1 MIMYSRTLYA
11 VLLFTFL
18 CAPALQAEEA
28 DPLLDLVVAER
39 LALEQDAG
47 LSRVQA
53 EARALREQA
62 VADGQLPD
70 PALTLGVMNLPVD
83 SLDRREEGMS
93 QLSVGI
99 RQAFPPGAT
108 LQHQA
113 ARTGHQATAADIG
126 AAARRLEVLRDTRLA
141 WLELGYQEAALE
153 LVRATRTRFDDILDV
168 TRTRYRTGRD
178 QLQDVLGAELE
189 QALLDDRIAALRAER
204 AAALAELRRWTGPLD
219 AGVRLPR
226 RTQLA
231 EPLQLETLRVQLPNH
246 PLLAAA
252 SARVAAG
259 QAGVEVAR
267 QQYKPGWM
275 LDVSYGERSGM
286 GRSDL
291 LSAMVT
297 LDLPLFTGQRQDR
310 RVAAR
315 VAETDA
321 LHHARDDVHRELL
334 RNLEADHARW
344 RELQVREQ
352 GYEQRILPAA
362 RQNAESALHAYQN
375 GLTDFTT
382 LVRAQLTELESRL
395 QALRT
400 RTLRLQ
406 AQARLLYFVGEAS

>member
-1 MIMYSRTLYA
+1 MIMHTRTLYA
-11 VLLFTFL
+11 VLLFTSL
-18 CAPALQAEEA
+18 CPPALQAQEGI
-28 DPLLDLVVAER
+28 LLDLAGAER

-47 LSRVQA
+47 LPRARA
-53 EARALREQA
+53 EAQALREQA

-108 LQHQA
+108 RQHQA
-113 ARTGHQATAADIG
+113 ARTGHQATAADAG

-141 WLELGYQEAALE
+141 WLALGYQEAALA
-153 LVRATRTRFDDILDV
+153 LVSTTRSRFDDILDV

-189 QALLDDRIAALRAER
+189 QALLDDRLAALRAER
-204 AAALAELRRWTGPLD
+204 AAALAGLQRWTGALD

-226 RTQLA
+226 QARLE
-231 EPLQLETLRVQLPNH
+231 EPPPLEALRSGLPGH

-275 LDVSYGERSGM
+275 LDLSYGERSGM

-291 LSAMVT
+291 FSAMVT

-315 VAETDA
+315 VAEAGA
-321 LHHARDDVHRELL
+321 LHHARDDAHRELL
-334 RNLEADHARW
+334 RSLEADHARW
-344 RELQVREQ
+344 QELRAREQ
-352 GYEQRILPAA
+352 GYEERILPMA
-362 RQNAESALHAYQN
+362 RRNAESALHAYQN

-382 LVRAQLTELESRL
+382 LVRAQLAELESLL
-395 QALRT
+395 QARRT
-400 RTLRLQ
+400 RTERLQ
-406 AQARLLYFVGEAS
+406 AQARLLYFAGEAS